1 MTASASLRSAIRVA
15 ALALP
20 ALLLVSGCAS
30 PEARLRT
37 GLMNA
42 GLSASMARCM
52 AGTMVDRLS
61 TNQLMKLNSLSKAG
75 RMDLRDTTYEELL
88 HRVRALRDPEI
99 LSVTTRAAV
108 ACALTG

>member
-1 MTASASLRSAIRVA
+1 MTASPLWRPAIRVA

-20 ALLLVSGCAS
+20 ALFLISGCTS

-42 GLSASMARCM
+42 GLSASMAHCM

>member
-1 MTASASLRSAIRVA
+1 MTTSVPLRRPLQIA

-20 ALLLVSGCAS
+20 VLLFMSGCAS
-30 PEARLRT
+30 PESRLRT

-42 GLSASMARCM
+42 GLSASMAQCM

-75 RMDLRDTTYEELL
+75 RIDLRNTTYEGLL
-88 HRVRALRDPEI
+88 YRIRALGDPEI